1 MRSSRMPNP
10 AKFGILITSVVETPT
25 DSTRRRSKRCVVFLC
40 LKSVSTGGHG
50 GPPLKAQQH
59 QVLQNLSSRSAVE
72 CRAGGPLAGLV
83 SFRILQASSHSAA
96 GRAGTIHDGNILRHL
111 PNTFHPPS
119 GMVDPHDDQ
128 AIPPSPAE
136 PKGQRDFT

>member
-10 AKFGILITSVVETPT
+10 AEFGSLTTSAVETPT

-83 SFRILQASSHSAA
+83 SFRILQASTYSAA
-96 GRAGTIHDGNILRHL
+96 GRAGTIHDGNIRARNPKQL
-111 PNTFHPPS
+111 PHPS
-119 GMVDPHDDQ
+119 GMVDPLGHK
-128 AIPPSPAE
+128 AIPPSSAE
-136 PKGQRDFT
+136 PIGHQNFA